1 MDSVTL
7 YNHKLNL
14 NIGDIIVMISDGVG
28 ESLYQYIKMVLN
40 TSNCGEVDILA
51 KTICDAT
58 CKNSTNNNDDITVT
72 VIKII

>member
-1 MDSVTL
+1 
-7 YNHKLNL
+7 
-14 NIGDIIVMISDGVG
+14 MISDGVG

-58 CKNSTNNNDDITVT
+58 CKNSTNNNDDVTVT